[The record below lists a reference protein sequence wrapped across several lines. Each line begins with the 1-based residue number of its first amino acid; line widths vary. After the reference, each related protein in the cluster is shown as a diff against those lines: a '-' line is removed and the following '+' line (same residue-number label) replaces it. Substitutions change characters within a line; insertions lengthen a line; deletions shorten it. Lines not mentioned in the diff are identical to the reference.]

1 MSEKKLKEWMTG
13 NGITDAACMNVLH
26 LNATQWLNRK
36 HGRTQFSELEKDALS
51 AFAGIPKDALFE
63 RGTK

>member
-1 MSEKKLKEWMTG
+1 MSEKKLNQWLKG
-13 NGITDAACMNVLH
+13 NGVTDAAVMNLLH

-36 HGRTQFSELEKDALS
+36 HGRTPFTELEKDALS
-51 AFAGIPKDALFE
+51 AFAGIPKEELFE